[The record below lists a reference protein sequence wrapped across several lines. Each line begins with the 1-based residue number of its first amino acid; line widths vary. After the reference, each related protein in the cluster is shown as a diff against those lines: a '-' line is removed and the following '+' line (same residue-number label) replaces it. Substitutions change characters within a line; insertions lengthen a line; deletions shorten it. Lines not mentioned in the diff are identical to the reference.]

1 MTPQQLI
8 ERLSA
13 YLPQLVAALPV
24 ALIVASVV
32 AVLNLA
38 TGRTLQDCGADGVD
52 LGRHGR

>member
-24 ALIVASVV
+24 ALIVALVV

-38 TGRTLQDCGADGVD
+38 TGRTLQ
-52 LGRHGR
+52 